1 MTNSAMGT
9 KILVLLAIVVGFALL
24 GRSCQT
30 TTPSAPATP
39 ATPAERAEA
48 AKQQQELDANAAA
61 TAAARSAKFEAERT
75 GIVAQAKKLVAERK
89 YREAVDLRDKYLW
102 ADDAALDAIVAPAR
116 EKLVAAAMAKDRA
129 ERKKEGVRIGM
140 TVQEVI
146 ESSWGKP
153 EHVNRTTSTYGTRE
167 QWVYPGYHNYLYFE
181 NGVLTSIQ
189 N

>member
-1 MTNSAMGT
+1 MRM
-9 KILVLLAIVVGFALL
+9 KILVLLAIIVGLVFF

-30 TTPSAPATP
+30 TAPLAPATRVTP

-48 AKQQQELDANAAA
+48 AKQQQELDADAAA
-61 TAAARSAKFEAERT
+61 TAAARSAKFAAERT

-89 YREAVDLRDKYLW
+89 YREAVDLRDKYVW
-102 ADDAALDAIVAPAR
+102 ADDAALEAIVAPAR
-116 EKLVAAAMAKDRA
+116 EKLVAAAIAKNRA

-153 EHVNRTTSTYGTRE
+153 AHVNRTTSTYGTRE

>member
-1 MTNSAMGT
+1 MGT
-9 KILVLLAIVVGFALL
+9 KILVILAIIVGFALS

-48 AKQQQELDANAAA
+48 AKQQQQLDNSAAINAAA
-61 TAAARSAKFEAERT
+61 RAAKFATERA
-75 GIVAQAKKLVAERK
+75 GIITQAKKLVAARK
-89 YREAVDLRDKYLW
+89 YREAVDLGDNYVW
-102 ADDAALDAIVAPAR
+102 AHVAELDAIVDPAR
-116 EKLVAAAMAKDRA
+116 EKLAAAAMAKDRA
-129 ERKKEGVRIGM
+129 ERKKQGVRIGM
-140 TVQEVI
+140 TAQEVI